1 MGEGILS
8 TLSAVHSGGL
18 PKPTASSDPLQGLS
32 DLHVVSFVDDVTVEV
47 ITVTD
52 YSEVELSTST
62 EKEETAR
69 VENGN
74 KGSDI
79 SNVAE
84 ETVVAP
90 PGEPI
95 RYGEEEEEKAAKS
108 FMDIAL
114 AGASQS
120 SLASPQDASVGPH
133 DCLDCKKKFKFA
145 SSLTAH
151 RVIHTGERPHCCSEC
166 GRCFS
171 FRQSLDRHRHTH
183 KTGRK
188 YRCACGETLRSLSA
202 YSQHEQKHGEDGA
215 HTRQQPTLARHLK
228 AHTDEDLN
236 ANRPSES
243 HADDQEVAGGDR
255 LGEAPGPD
263 GELLVSDN
271 GEGELQNAGG
281 HTSEHGGTTP
291 GRSNEAALAKVRTSG
306 RKRKPTMKIQVL
318 NLEKGAQRW
327 KKSSKT
333 GGPELT
339 DLTSSW

>member
-8 TLSAVHSGGL
+8 ALHSGGL
-18 PKPTASSDPLQGLS
+18 TKPAASSDPPQGLS

-52 YSEVELSTST
+52 YSEVELSTSG

-69 VENGN
+69 VENGD
-74 KGSDI
+74 KGSDM
-79 SNVAE
+79 SSVAE

-90 PGEPI
+90 PCEPI
-95 RYGEEEEEKAAKS
+95 GDGEEEEEEEKAANCFTDS
-108 FMDIAL
+108 AL
-114 AGASQS
+114 AGASRGGLS
-120 SLASPQDASVGPH
+120 SPQDASVGPH

-188 YRCACGETLRSLSA
+188 DQCACGETLRPPSA
-202 YSQHEQKHGEDGA
+202 YPQHEQKHGEDGA
-215 HTRQQPTLARHLK
+215 HARRRPTLARHPRVR
-228 AHTDEDLN
+228 TDDPN
-236 ANRPSES
+236 ANRPSEG
-243 HADDQEVAGGDR
+243 HADDQEAAGR
-255 LGEAPGPD
+255 D
-263 GELLVSDN
+263 GELSESDN
-271 GEGELQNAGG
+271 GEGELQNDGG

-291 GRSNEAALAKVRTSG
+291 GRSDEAVLAKVRTSG

-327 KKSSKT
+327 KKSSKS

-339 DLTSSW
+339 DLTSRW

>member
-1 MGEGILS
+1 MRIKPSVINSFLYCAVPPSGMGEGILS

-18 PKPTASSDPLQGLS
+18 TKPTACSDPPQGLP

-62 EKEETAR
+62 EKEEPAR
-69 VENGN
+69 VENF
-74 KGSDI
+74 DR
-79 SNVAE
+79 

-90 PGEPI
+90 PCEPI
-95 RYGEEEEEKAAKS
+95 GDGEEEEKEKKS
-108 FMDIAL
+108 FTDIAL

-120 SLASPQDASVGPH
+120 GLASPQDASVGPH

-151 RVIHTGERPHCCSEC
+151 RVIHTGERPHCCGEC

-188 YRCACGETLRSLSA
+188 YGCACGETFRSLSA
-202 YSQHEQKHGEDGA
+202 YSRHAGED
-215 HTRQQPTLARHLK
+215 P
-228 AHTDEDLN
+228 N
-236 ANRPSES
+236 ANRPPES
-243 HADDQEVAGGDR
+243 HADDQEVAGGGDHS
-255 LGEAPGPD
+255 GEAPGPD
-263 GELLVSDN
+263 GELSVSDN
-271 GEGELQNAGG
+271 GEGELQNDGG
-281 HTSEHGGTTP
+281 HASDHRGTTP
-291 GRSNEAALAKVRTSG
+291 GRSKEAALAKVRTSG
-306 RKRKPTMKIQVL
+306 RKRRPTMKLQVL

-333 GGPELT
+333 GGPELA
-339 DLTSSW
+339 DLTSRW